1 MSSLTYL
8 PQVGRLQNEGDHK
21 RCFGA
26 LSLKSCSSREKHMVV
41 DLNSFVSK
49 RPFFANKKVTFANL
63 SRIVSPC
70 SFHFSSRRIAAFKC
84 QRCKRN
90 DDFPTPAVKSQLFI
104 KGVAH
109 DMRRLESR
117 SFSFAVQLQL
127 EVAAFQY
134 QASIL
139 TRSGLRLYLPLQSKP
154 ALSRGL
160 SRIFR
165 GTVAKNH
172 PRFRAES
179 HRLTPTETHT

>member
-1 MSSLTYL
+1 
-8 PQVGRLQNEGDHK
+8 
-21 RCFGA
+21 
-26 LSLKSCSSREKHMVV
+26 MVV

-63 SRIVSPC
+63 SRIHRRAL
-70 SFHFSSRRIAAFKC
+70 FISRVGESQLLSASVV
-84 QRCKRN
+84 N
-90 DDFPTPAVKSQLFI
+90 EMTVKSQLFI
-104 KGVAH
+104 TGVVH

-139 TRSGLRLYLPLQSKP
+139 TRSALRLYLPLQSKP
-154 ALSRGL
+154 ALSRRL

-165 GTVAKNH
+165 GTFAKNH
-172 PRFRAES
+172 PCFRAES
-179 HRLTPTETHT
+179 HRLTPTDTHTQAWSTNQPSRVSNCSLTRLNQRNINKVF